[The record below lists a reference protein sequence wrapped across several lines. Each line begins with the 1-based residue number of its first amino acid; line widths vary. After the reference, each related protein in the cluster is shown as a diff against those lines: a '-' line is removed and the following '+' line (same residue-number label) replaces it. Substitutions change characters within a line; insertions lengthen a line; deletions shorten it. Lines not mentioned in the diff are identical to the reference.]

1 MSYFP
6 WMQRGKHQGE
16 PDMIES
22 ERDRSSAGFSRRSAL
37 KALAVGGAAAVAGGI
52 PLTLGTS
59 RTSYAASAD
68 KVKMLWAG
76 GDDAYTAKPAA
87 CHAPIAFAVEKG
99 IYGKHN
105 LDVAISFHGLG
116 GGDLIDTI
124 ASGEVDLGAHLLV
137 DWLKPL
143 QEKPSPVRFISG
155 MHGGCQRLLAS
166 KASKITKVED
176 LKGKTIAV
184 GGIDNVAE
192 LAFLVTLAKSGLDP
206 NADVK
211 WVEFPYD
218 QLGEVVNSGKAD
230 ALATLDVSAYIFEKK
245 YDLLQLADTQ
255 THIYDHVLCCGFAA
269 NDDFLTNRRDV
280 ARRVTAA
287 NADACEYTAAHPEEV
302 ATFYVEKYKPGVTA
316 DELAKM
322 LGYYTYHLHPTGPA
336 LTKQTVGLI
345 DDMKLVKRLPADLDS
360 AEFAKKIT
368 DNIDA

>member
-1 MSYFP
+1 MSNFS
-6 WMQRGKHQGE
+6 WMPKGNSRAAAETRKA
-16 PDMIES
+16 
-22 ERDRSSAGFSRRSAL
+22 ERDSSPAGLPSRRSAL
-37 KALAVGGAAAVAGGI
+37 KALAAGGAVVITGGL
-52 PLTLGTS
+52 PLTLGTA
-59 RTSYAASAD
+59 RPAYAGAVD
-68 KVKMLWAG
+68 KVKMAWAE
-76 GDDAYTAKPAA
+76 PAA

-116 GGDLIDTI
+116 GADLIDTI
-124 ASGEVDLGAHLLV
+124 ASGEVDLGAHLLI

-166 KASKITKVED
+166 KASKITKVQD

-206 NADVK
+206 NTDVK
-211 WVEFPYD
+211 WVAFPYD

-230 ALATLDVSAYIFEKK
+230 ALATLDVAAYIFEKK
-245 YDLLQLADTQ
+245 YDLVQLADTQ
-255 THIYDHVLCCGFAA
+255 THIYHDVICCGFAA
-269 NDDFLTNRRDV
+269 NEDFLRNRRDV

-287 NADACEYTAAHPEEV
+287 NIDACEYTAAHPNEV

-316 DELAKM
+316 DELTKM
-322 LGYYTYHLHPTGPA
+322 LGYYTYNLHPTGPA
-336 LTKQTVGLI
+336 LTKQTVSLI

-360 AEFAKKIT
+360 TEFANKIT
-368 DNIDA
+368 VNIIA